1 MVVMKNWDPLLEGK
15 RDEIQYIVIWLVGW
29 LVGRSDGG
37 GLVTY
42 VLGPALAIERRPG
55 FVCFSLKFS
64 SANFSP

>member
-1 MVVMKNWDPLLEGK
+1 MTTVVMKNWDPLLEER
-15 RDEIQYIVIWLVGW
+15 RDEVSIYDLIGS

-37 GLVTY
+37 RLVTY

-55 FVCFSLKFS
+55 FVCFLLKFS